1 MQLANTLASR
11 LSKAEANKQSYQN
24 SNGHTTNHMNFET
37 SPIRRKMSFIET
49 NSIVEE
55 EASVVKINGLKKRK
69 LKNRN
74 SKIFDDSD

>member
-1 MQLANTLASR
+1 MTY
-11 LSKAEANKQSYQN
+11 E
-24 SNGHTTNHMNFET
+24 G
-37 SPIRRKMSFIET
+37 SPVRRKMSFIES

-55 EASVVKINGLKKRK
+55 EASIIKSSGLRKRK

>member
-1 MQLANTLASR
+1 MNY
-11 LSKAEANKQSYQN
+11 EA
-24 SNGHTTNHMNFET
+24 